1 MFIICIQK
9 YPGIL
14 IKNAGLSCLWSVHK
28 VSQKKDI
35 TQTQLKLFPN
45 NLGLTSNLSHYGL
58 NSMKSGRHREK

>member
-1 MFIICIQK
+1 MQDCLASDRCIK
-9 YPGIL
+9 L
-14 IKNAGLSCLWSVHK
+14 VR
-28 VSQKKDI
+28 KKDI